1 MQKKIQHSALA
12 ISLLALVLAAVSL
25 PVHAQPQ
32 VNTRTDRSAY
42 APGDS
47 GTLTISVI
55 NTVGSPLLIR
65 NITIYYPWAG
75 YDTNGKWLQNAN
87 FTYSLSPNVA
97 LATKGTNNYSYT
109 TPSFNIPSWWGLSSP
124 PQFRC
129 PGSTNTKFGL
139 YSACI
144 LLGSNS
150 TRSYDGFDFGVPMAQ
165 AFYNPS
171 TLSAIQEWVPVA
183 TLIVLVIATAILAMV
198 MLRLGNLSKKS

>member
-1 MQKKIQHSALA
+1 M
-12 ISLLALVLAAVSL
+12 
-25 PVHAQPQ
+25 
-32 VNTRTDRSAY
+32 
-42 APGDS
+42 
-47 GTLTISVI
+47 TISII
-55 NTVGSPLLIR
+55 NTIGNPLLVR

-75 YDTNGKWLQNAN
+75 YDTNGKWFTAN
-87 FTYSLSPNVA
+87 YTYPVSPPVA

-109 TPSFNIPSWWGLSSP
+109 TPSFNIPSWWGGSSTQ
-124 PQFRC
+124 QFPC
-129 PGSTNTKFGL
+129 PRSTSTKFGL

-150 TRSYDGFDFGVPMAQ
+150 TRSYDGFHFGVPMAQ